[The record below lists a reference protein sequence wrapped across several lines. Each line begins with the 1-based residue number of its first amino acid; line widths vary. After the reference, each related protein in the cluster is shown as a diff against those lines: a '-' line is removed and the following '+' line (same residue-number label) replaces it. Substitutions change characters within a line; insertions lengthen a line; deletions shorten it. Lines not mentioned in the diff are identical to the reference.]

1 MRVIAILIASLLLC
15 PETWAA
21 TAKSLQIQG
30 SHVITEADALTI
42 GRIPDSVID
51 LFHQKGGR
59 VLYVSSPLERRC
71 GADYKVYGMY
81 CPGSRKIY
89 IRSGAELGGTVAHEL
104 GHFLWCETRPS
115 WPAEVRAAVTDPEE
129 FAQAYSLYCRC
140 STTGRPDLDAAIETI
155 NQTAEKLSRR

>member
-15 PETWAA
+15 PEAWAA
-21 TAKSLQIQG
+21 TVESLQIQG
-30 SHVITEADALTI
+30 SPVVTEADVLTV

-71 GADYKVYGMY
+71 GVDYKVYGMY

-115 WPAEVRAAVTDPEE
+115 WPADIRETFPDPEE
-129 FAQAYSLYCRC
+129 FAETYCNYCRF
-140 STTGRPDLDAAIETI
+140 GGADAAINSIHMTV
-155 NQTAEKLSRR
+155 EKLSERGKL